1 MKLISYE
8 ASDGTKVEYLENGG
22 FILPIDGYKITS
34 SIDDSDKI
42 DITLRVET
50 LEAGQFSTNYLLN
63 QEIRRK
69 YEQFC

>member
-8 ASDGTKVEYLENGG
+8 ASDGTKVEYLENEG

-63 QEIRRK
+63 QEIRKK